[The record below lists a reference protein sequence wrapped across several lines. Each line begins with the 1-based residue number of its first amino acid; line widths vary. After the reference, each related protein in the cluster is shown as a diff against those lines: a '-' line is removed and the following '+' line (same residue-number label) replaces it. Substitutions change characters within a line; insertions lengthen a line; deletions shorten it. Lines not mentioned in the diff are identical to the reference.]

1 MERGIAGKHGRSSVS
16 AASGY
21 SMAGI
26 LPRAARSPR
35 RRSCAERLIN
45 LGVSAETLMVIMRH
59 RDFATTRKFYGAKR
73 AAQAAATE
81 IHQKLVVSE
90 KADELVRDVEQAG
103 QLTSEE
109 LKALKRLLNSIRQP
123 EADSQNG

>member
-1 MERGIAGKHGRSSVS
+1 LYKVVVRQPDKEAGRRIKYAS
-16 AASGY
+16 AHD
-21 SMAGI
+21 
-26 LPRAARSPR
+26 L

-81 IHQKLVVSE
+81 IHQKLLLGE
-90 KADELVRDVEQAG
+90 KAEQLVRDVESLGRFTA
-103 QLTSEE
+103 EE
-109 LKALKRLLNSIRQP
+109 IRALKRIAKSLRQP
-123 EADSQNG
+123 AEDEESEL